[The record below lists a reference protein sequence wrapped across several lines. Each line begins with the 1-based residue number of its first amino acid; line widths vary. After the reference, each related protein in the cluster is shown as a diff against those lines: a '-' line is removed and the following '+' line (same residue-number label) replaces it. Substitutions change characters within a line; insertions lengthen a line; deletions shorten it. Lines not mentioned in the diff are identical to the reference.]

1 MTGAVHPFRAPPSPQ
16 EALAQVRRRA
26 EHSRNIAWTEH
37 ALDRMDERE
46 ITSRQALRTIR
57 EGNIAGRIVPD
68 GENEWKVTP
77 RKRDTGRTVHVVVA
91 LSGDEDLTVITVY

>member
-1 MTGAVHPFRAPPSPQ
+1 MTGAVLPFRAPPSPR

-57 EGNIAGRIVPD
+57 EGDIADRLVPD
-68 GENEWKVTP
+68 GEDEWKVTLK
-77 RKRDTGRTVHVVVA
+77 KRDAGRAVHVVVA
-91 LSGDEDLTVITVY
+91 LSGDEDLSVVTVY

>member
-1 MTGAVHPFRAPPSPQ
+1 MTGAILPFRAPPPHQ

-57 EGNIAGRIVPD
+57 GGDIADRIVPD
-68 GENEWKVTP
+68 GEDEWKVTLK
-77 RKRDTGRTVHVVVA
+77 KRDTGRTVHVVVA
-91 LSGDEDLTVITVY
+91 LAGKEDLTVITVY

>member
-1 MTGAVHPFRAPPSPQ
+1 MIGAVLPPRAPPPPR

-37 ALDRMDERE
+37 ALERMDERE

-57 EGNIAGRIVPD
+57 EGDIATRIVPD
-68 GENEWKVTP
+68 GEDEWKVTLK
-77 RKRDTGRTVHVVVA
+77 KRDTGRTVHVVVA